1 MALSSAAPAH
11 EILGGDG
18 HGLHMVEVDAGFVP
32 ETTPVAV
39 DAALLGGDDHGKQ
52 QQLPETPLLGGDDH
66 GKQQQLPETPLL
78 GGDDHGK
85 QQQLPELPQNE
96 TAIAATGFDWSVT
109 KYLNDTVCYADGDGD
124 GDANHCVSSLYYH
137 SMVYF
142 YHFWTFVMV
151 AVIISQ
157 AFRIRRITRAHN
169 ALVLRTAGLMAD
181 NFMFADVATYASR
194 ARDTA
199 MLVPP
204 AYPAADVKGR
214 YSHSEA

>member
-1 MALSSAAPAH
+1 MTRSIVFFVAALGAGMALSSAAPAH

-39 DAALLGGDDHGKQ
+39 DAA
-52 QQLPETPLLGGDDH
+52 LLGGDDH

-181 NFMFADVATYASR
+181 NFMYADVATDASR